1 MHSDIERVASNER
14 IDLSSLEK
22 ASATSSKDIREIRA
36 SLQKRFPI
44 QAGND
49 PEIDLVLLGSYGREE
64 ATHGSDFDHLILLHA
79 SPTPAKIRQFIEEV
93 RKIGEELELPNPG
106 SSGLFGE
113 IAIGS
118 ELYIRIGLES
128 DTNTN
133 TTRRLLLLTE
143 SVSAYSEE
151 IHIHLLKKIIDRYCT
166 DYEESETEHDPSR
179 IPHFLMND
187 LVRYWRT
194 IAVDFGAKKWRAL
207 TPNWH
212 VRYAKLV
219 TSRKLMFA
227 GSLASIFLTRSTVQS
242 GLGIKDHLFSEFR
255 KPALARLAGLYEK
268 LQPNGRNAL
277 AQVLTSYNA
286 FIKILDDHG
295 SRDFL
300 EKMEPSRASEIR
312 HTMMGIGDKIQES
325 LEIIFYDD
333 PLFKD
338 LTRKYGLF

>member
-1 MHSDIERVASNER
+1 MHTDIEQVADRECL
-14 IDLSSLEK
+14 DLSALRK
-22 ASATSSKDIREIRA
+22 ASSTSSDDIKEIRA

-44 QAGND
+44 QAGK
-49 PEIDLVLLGSYGREE
+49 EQAIDLVLLGSYGREE
-64 ATHGSDFDHLILLHA
+64 ATQGSDFDHLILLHA
-79 SPTPAKIRQFIEEV
+79 SPSPAEIRQFIEEV
-93 RKIGEELELPNPG
+93 RRIGKEMGIPNPG
-106 SSGLFGE
+106 ATGLFGE
-113 IAIGS
+113 IAIGA

-143 SVSAYSEE
+143 SVSAYSEKTHDE
-151 IHIHLLKKIIDRYCT
+151 LLKKIIDRYCT
-166 DYEESETEHDPSR
+166 DYEESETGHDPSR

-227 GSLASIFLTRSTVQS
+227 GSLASVFLTRSAVQS
-242 GLGIKDHLFSEFR
+242 GRNIKDHLFAEFR
-255 KPALARLAGLYEK
+255 KPVLARLAGLYEK
-268 LQPNGRNAL
+268 LQPSGKNAL

-295 SRDFL
+295 TRDFL
-300 EKMEPSRASEIR
+300 EKMEASLASKIR
-312 HTMMGIGDKIQES
+312 SEMMGIGDKIQES

>member
-1 MHSDIERVASNER
+1 MSALR
-14 IDLSSLEK
+14 K
-22 ASATSSKDIREIRA
+22 ASSTSSDDIAEIRK
-36 SLQKRFPI
+36 SLQTRFPI
-44 QAGND
+44 QAGNEPD
-49 PEIDLVLLGSYGREE
+49 IDLVLLGSYGREE
-64 ATHGSDFDHLILLHA
+64 ATQGSDLDHLILLHA
-79 SPTPAKIRQFIEEV
+79 SPTPAAIRQFIEEV
-93 RKIGEELELPNPG
+93 RRIGKEMDIPDPG
-106 SSGLFGE
+106 STGLFGE
-113 IAIGS
+113 IAIGA

-143 SVSAYSEE
+143 SVSAYSEQT
-151 IHIHLLKKIIDRYCT
+151 HNDLLKKIIERYCT
-166 DYEESETEHDPSR
+166 DYGEGEKGHDPSR

-212 VRYAKLV
+212 VRYAKLI

-227 GSLASIFLTRSTVQS
+227 GSLASVFLTQSKVQS
-242 GLGIKDHLFSEFR
+242 GTSIKDHLFTEFR
-255 KPALARLAGLYEK
+255 KPVLARLAGLYEMLTPGGK
-268 LQPNGRNAL
+268 NAL
-277 AQVLTSYNA
+277 AQALTSYNA

-295 SRDFL
+295 TRDFL
-300 EKMEPSRASEIR
+300 EKMEPSLASTIR
-312 HTMMGIGDKIQES
+312 NDMMGIGDKIQAS
-325 LEIIFYDD
+325 LEVIFYDD